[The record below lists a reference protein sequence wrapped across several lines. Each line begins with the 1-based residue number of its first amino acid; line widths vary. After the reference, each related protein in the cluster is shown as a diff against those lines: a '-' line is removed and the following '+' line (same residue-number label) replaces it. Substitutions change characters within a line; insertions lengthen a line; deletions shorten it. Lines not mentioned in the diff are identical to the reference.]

1 MASNDRS
8 LKAFNQFVVF
18 TLFLYLSKLGISTD
32 NFNNETVDVL
42 SNNDV
47 YGYPG
52 AYEFAFSHE
61 NYILLAEVIIE
72 WYGIK

>member
-32 NFNNETVDVL
+32 NFNNETLDVL
-42 SNNDV
+42 STNV
-47 YGYPG
+47 YSYPG

>member
-42 SNNDV
+42 LNND
-47 YGYPG
+47 
-52 AYEFAFSHE
+52 EFAFSHE

>member
-47 YGYPG
+47 YSYPG
-52 AYEFAFSHE
+52 AYEFAFSHK
-61 NYILLAEVIIE
+61 NYILLAEVINE
-72 WYGIK
+72 WYRIK

>member
-52 AYEFAFSHE
+52 AYKFAFSHE
-61 NYILLAEVIIE
+61 NYILLAEVIIK